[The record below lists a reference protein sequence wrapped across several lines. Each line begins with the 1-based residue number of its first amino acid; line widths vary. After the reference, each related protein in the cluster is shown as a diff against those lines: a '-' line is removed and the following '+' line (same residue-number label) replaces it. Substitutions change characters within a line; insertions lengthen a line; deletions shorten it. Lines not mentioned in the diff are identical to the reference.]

1 MIFNLFFK
9 RLKKLE
15 LIGADFIVPCHLS
28 PEISAVDME
37 IRWFKETDCVC
48 LYKNRQMFKRR
59 GYKGRVNLF
68 TEELDRGNVSLQL
81 RDFRQSDVG
90 DYLCQVINTERT
102 EQITI
107 RVGYVMGIGSVHH
120 FK

>member
-1 MIFNLFFK
+1 
-9 RLKKLE
+9 
-15 LIGADFIVPCHLS
+15 
-28 PEISAVDME
+28 ME

-48 LYKNRQMFKRR
+48 LYKNRQMFKGR

-81 RDFRQSDVG
+81 QDFRQSDVG

-107 RVGYVMGIGSVHH
+107 RVGYTQNME
-120 FK
+120 